1 MTKQFTRGLSAFLA
15 ASAVTALAGAQTANG
30 FAVERYQPSERGS
43 DWFVTDSL
51 DMRGSGRLALG
62 IVGDWAHRPLVIYRS
77 DGQPAHAVVRDQL
90 NLHLGGAVIIADRLR
105 LAASLPVLAV
115 NNGSAGTLDGV
126 LYSNKTGAAIGDLRL
141 SADVRLLGEYGGA
154 FTTALGLQAY
164 LPTGSRAAYA
174 SDGKARLVPHWLVA
188 GDIGPF
194 AYATLVGLNG
204 RFQSDN
210 FAGSPFG
217 SELLLAASAGLRFAD
232 KRILVGPELS
242 TSTVVSDSGNG
253 FLKRTS
259 TPAELLFGAHARVGD
274 VQLGGG
280 FGPGLTRGLGAP
292 EWRALASLVWF
303 PEPKKPAPAP
313 APITDRDGDGIG
325 DAVDACPDTPGEAN
339 DDPKLNGCPK
349 PKDRDGDGIL
359 DDDDACPDEVGVA
372 SKDPKLN
379 GCPAPKDRDGDKILD
394 DDDACPDEAG
404 EPSDDPKKNGCPKPK
419 DTDGDGIT
427 DDLDAC
433 VNDPGPAS
441 DDPKKNG
448 CPKVIVVAGEVKI
461 LERIEFDNNK
471 ATLRAVSNDVL
482 KAVAD
487 TLKAHADIKRVQV
500 QGHTDNRGARPYNQ
514 ILSRNRA
521 ATVKQWLI
529 NAGVEASRLESV
541 GFGQDKPIDTNET
554 TEGRQ
559 NNRRVQ
565 FIILETDS
573 GSPNTEK
580 P

>member
-1 MTKQFTRGLSAFLA
+1 VNKQHTRGLSAFFA
-15 ASAVTALAGAQTANG
+15 ASAFTALAGAQTANG

-51 DMRGSGRLALG
+51 DLRGSGRLALG
-62 IVGDWAHRPLVIYRS
+62 IVGDWAHRPLVIYRA
-77 DGQPAHAVVRDQL
+77 DGHPAHAVISDQL
-90 NLHLGGAVIIADRLR
+90 NLHLGGTVIIADRLR

-115 NNGSAGTLDGV
+115 NNGSAGTLGGV
-126 LYSNKTGAAIGDLRL
+126 LYSNQSGAAIGDLRL

-210 FAGSPFG
+210 FAGAPFG

-253 FLKRTS
+253 FFKRTT
-259 TPAELLFGAHARVGD
+259 TPAELLFGAHVRAGD
-274 VQLGGG
+274 IQLGAG

-349 PKDRDGDGIL
+349 PKDRDGDG
-359 DDDDACPDEVGVA
+359 
-372 SKDPKLN
+372 
-379 GCPAPKDRDGDKILD
+379 ILD

-529 NAGVEASRLESV
+529 NAGIDASRLESA

-554 TEGRQ
+554 AEGRQ

-573 GSPNTEK
+573 GSPNTETR
-580 P
+580 